1 MNTFSPDISQKK
13 IIGLLEG
20 HHLVLAPPGCG
31 KTQILT
37 ERIHV
42 AHGKYG
48 ISFRDMLCL
57 TFTNRA
63 ARGMAERVAT
73 HINDC
78 NIHEVF
84 IGNVH
89 RYCIRFL
96 TSEGLIPANTAIIDD
111 DDAVSIMADIM
122 NVDESYISSNW
133 TKRKECF
140 DAIHLSQMMHQI
152 ASGTPRELRLHPECL
167 TGEEVKILSA
177 ICQMHRVEFT
187 PQMMTDI
194 YHHAQTY
201 IDSLHDI
208 QVSSPEVLAF
218 GREKMVALLEKMKR
232 ANAYERYKKA
242 RMLVDFNDI
251 LLLSYDALAEAI
263 RSNEDEKGEMLGRW
277 QKHWIQIDEVQD
289 LNPLQMA
296 IIDLLAAP
304 ARQGQEVTVLYFGD
318 EQQAIFSFMGA
329 KLSTLEML
337 RKRCQGSTHFLSNN
351 HRSPRY
357 LLDIFNTYAEKV
369 LEISPEVLP
378 QATNETENNG
388 YTSII
393 SSTTIETEYHDVAV
407 YAGHLLHEDARST
420 TAIVV
425 NSNADA
431 DRISEELVSLS
442 LPHFKISGI
451 DLFATPEV
459 KLLFAHFTAVTS
471 DTNTMAWA
479 RILLGTKAVETAF
492 AARNFVHQMV
502 RNGISPCELLSM
514 EDGNTE
520 TYTQRFARDYEEK
533 EMVIF
538 DTETTGLDTFHDDI
552 IQIAAMKI
560 RGKEVIGTFMVHI
573 ETDLEIPA
581 MLGDTVNPII
591 AERQGAEILSHEDAL
606 HRFAD
611 FAGDAVLIAHN
622 ADFDIH
628 ILESNVRR
636 YSPDI
641 YHGGDRMP
649 FCYDSLRLIRLLE
662 PSLRVYKLKYLLD
675 VLHLEGNNSH
685 LADDDVFATRSLV
698 GHCYAKAKETAPHQA
713 NILSLEGN
721 RRIAEKLRKRYA
733 RLYFHTQKLMWKD
746 GTGIHLVDEMRYIHD
761 SLVAEGR
768 IGGVEKLPYIA
779 DYLRHSLIDSEAFP
793 VLSQQLAR
801 YAVEINTLKE
811 ADLCDS
817 SRMTERIFVS
827 TVHKAKGLEFDNVIV
842 FDVVEGRYPGFNAN
856 TKEQRQEDARKL
868 YVALSRA
875 KRRLVIAVSQQFVSR
890 YNSVYPR
897 QISPFL
903 QPVLDMF

>member
-1 MNTFSPDISQKK
+1 MNTFSPDISQQK
-13 IIGLLEG
+13 IIGLLGG

-42 AHGKYG
+42 AHTEYG
-48 ISFRDMLCL
+48 IPFRDMLCL

-63 ARGMAERVAT
+63 ARGMTERITT

-96 TSEGLIPANTAIIDD
+96 ASEGLIPANAAIIDD

-152 ASGTPRELRLHPECL
+152 SSGTPRELRLHPECL
-167 TGEEVKILSA
+167 TGEEVRILSA
-177 ICQMHRVEFT
+177 ICQLHRVEFT
-187 PQMMTDI
+187 PQMMADI
-194 YHHAQTY
+194 YHNAQTY
-201 IDSLHDI
+201 IDSLHDM
-208 QVSSPEVLAF
+208 QVSAPAVLDF
-218 GREKMVALLEKMKR
+218 GRENIVALLEKMKR
-232 ANAYERYKKA
+232 ADAYERYKKE

-251 LLLSYDALAEAI
+251 LLISYDALVEAI
-263 RSNEDEKGEMLGRW
+263 RSNEDDKKEMLGRW

-304 ARQGQEVTVLYFGD
+304 AKEQQEVTVIYLGD

-337 RKRCQGSTHFLSNN
+337 RKRCHDSTHFLSSN

-369 LEISPEVLP
+369 LEISPELLP
-378 QATNETENNG
+378 QATNDTKNEG

-393 SSTTIETEYHDVAV
+393 SSTTIDAEYHDVAT
-407 YAGHLLHEDARST
+407 YAGHLLHEDASGT

-431 DRISEELVSLS
+431 DKISEELDSLS

-451 DLFATPEV
+451 DLFATTET
-459 KLLFAHFTAVTS
+459 KLLLAHFSAVTS

-492 AARNFVHQMV
+492 AARNFVHQLA
-502 RNGISPCELLSM
+502 RNGISPGDLLCM
-514 EDGNTE
+514 EDGDTV

-560 RGKEVIGTFMVHI
+560 RGKEVIGTFMAHI

-581 MLGDTVNPII
+581 MLGEIENPII
-591 AERQGAEILSHEDAL
+591 AERKGAEILSHEDAL

-611 FAGDAVLIAHN
+611 FAGNAVLIAHN

-636 YSPDI
+636 YSPEI
-641 YHGGDRMP
+641 YNGGDSMP
-649 FCYDSLRLIRLLE
+649 FCYDSLLLIRLLE
-662 PSLRVYKLKYLLD
+662 PSLRVYKLKYLLE

-685 LADDDVFATRSLV
+685 LADDDVFATKSLIDYC
-698 GHCYAKAKETAPHQA
+698 HAKAKEMTPHQT
-713 NILSLEGN
+713 NILSTEGN

-733 RLYFHTQKLMWKD
+733 PLYFHTRQLMWKD
-746 GTGIHLVDEMRYIHD
+746 GTGIHLVDEMQYIHD
-761 SLVAEGR
+761 SMVAEGMMR
-768 IGGVEKLPYIA
+768 KVEKLPYIA
-779 DYLRHSLIDSEAFP
+779 DYLRHTLIDSEAFP
-793 VLSQQLAR
+793 VLSQQLSR
-801 YAVEINTLKE
+801 YAVEISTLKE

-817 SRMTERIFVS
+817 SCMTERIFVS

-842 FDVVEGRYPGFNAN
+842 FDVVEGRYPGFNAG
-856 TKEQRQEDARKL
+856 TKNQKQEDARKL

-875 KRRLVIAVSQQFVSR
+875 KRRLIIAVSQQFVSR
-890 YNSVYPR
+890 YNTVYPR